1 MKNKKRILSA
11 GELVGYILSGLIALA
26 GVTLSV
32 LGMIGANLANLEN
45 PLRQASESFQEV
57 MKLGFQPFG
66 ALVFVFGVII
76 AVIVLVT
83 VGRRVDVE
91 EERKARRM
99 QRFSLEQDASSN
111 VQE

>member
-1 MKNKKRILSA
+1 MKNKKISV
-11 GELVGYILSGLIALA
+11 GEIIGYLISGLIAL
-26 GVTLSV
+26 GGLTLAV
-32 LGMIGANLANLEN
+32 LGMIGSNLADLSN
-45 PLRQASESFQEV
+45 PLRQASETFQAT

-66 ALVFVFGVII
+66 AIVFILGVVI

-99 QRFSLEQDASSN
+99 QRFSLEQDASN
-111 VQE
+111 DIQE